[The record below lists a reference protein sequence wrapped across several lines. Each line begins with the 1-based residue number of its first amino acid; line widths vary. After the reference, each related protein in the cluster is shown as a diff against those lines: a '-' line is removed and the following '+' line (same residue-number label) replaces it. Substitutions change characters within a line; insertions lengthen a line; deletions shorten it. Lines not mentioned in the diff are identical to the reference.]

1 MARIAPFAALR
12 YDTNKAGKLDDL
24 VAQPYDKIGKD
35 LQQKYY
41 KRSPHNVCRLI
52 RSEEAFIDPATTYPQ
67 AAKNLREWIQQGI
80 LKQDEQPVYYIY
92 YQIFKRGDEEMT
104 RKGFIASV
112 ELEEDHVRAH
122 ERTLAG
128 PKADRLRLLHALEC
142 NDELIF
148 MLYSDPK
155 HESVQ
160 IMDEVAESTAPLMV
174 CKDDFG
180 ETHKIWALRDLDK
193 IDKLEALLKPSD
205 LFIADGHHRYETA
218 VNFKNDC
225 LKAGWKSGGTQGFDH
240 RMMGLFPMEDP
251 GLVIFPTHRLI
262 KNVEKFSGPRLIA
275 SLMGH
280 FDVTP
285 MSSAE
290 AVFAKMD
297 ATHNDQVFGLKALD
311 TSDPFYVLQLKDP
324 HFMDDLEELAGLS
337 EASRN
342 LGVTILHSLI
352 LNKELGID
360 AKALEAQTHVE
371 YARSRDK
378 AFDRVGEGGIQA
390 CFLLNSTSVM
400 DVRKAAA
407 AGERMPQK
415 STDFYPKLLA
425 GLTMMELDIKK

>member
-12 YDTNKAGKLDDL
+12 YNAAKAGKLDDL
-24 VAQPYDKIGKD
+24 VTQPYDKIGKD
-35 LQQKYY
+35 LQEKYY
-41 KRSPHNVCRLI
+41 ARSQYNICRII
-52 RSEEAFIDPATTYPQ
+52 RSAEAFTNPETPYPE
-67 AAKNLREWIQQGI
+67 AAKAFQEWKAQGI
-80 LKQDEQPVYYIY
+80 LTRDEQPAYYIY
-92 YQIFKRGDEEMT
+92 YQTFKRGDETIT

-128 PKADRLRLLHALEC
+128 PKADRLRLLHALET

-155 HESVQ
+155 QESVKL
-160 IMDEVAESTAPLMV
+160 MDEIADAQKPLLE

-180 ETHKIWALRDLDK
+180 EIHRVWALRDLDA
-193 IDKLEALLKPSD
+193 IDKLETLLKPCD

-225 LKAGWKSGGTQGFDH
+225 LQAGWKSGGTQGFDH

-262 KNVEKFSGPRLIA
+262 KNVDKFSGPRLIA

-280 FDVTP
+280 FEVTP

-297 ATHNDQVFGLKALD
+297 AVHNDQVFGLKAVG

-324 HFMDDLEELAGLS
+324 NIMNDIEELAGLS

-342 LGVTILHSLI
+342 LGVTILHTLI
-352 LNKELGID
+352 LHKELGID

-371 YARSRDK
+371 YARTRDK
-378 AFDRVGEGGIQA
+378 AFEKVGNGGIQA
-390 CFLLNSTSVM
+390 CFLLNPTSVM
-400 DVRKAAA
+400 DVRKSAA